1 MYAEVLSNPWMRVSD
16 LLALAEIAH
25 KGKALLVI
33 DNTFLSPAVVRPLEL
48 GADLVLHATT
58 KWLSGHGD
66 AIGGVVAGKKVL
78 IDPIRRQTD
87 LLGQAASPFNS
98 WLIARGARTL
108 PLRIER
114 AAENASKL
122 AALLEAH
129 PKVEWVRHPSLAS
142 HPDRAVADKVLRGS
156 WGGMLAFKPRAV
168 EGVDPLDAMRAFSDH
183 LRIFGVAVSL
193 GEVDTLV
200 YPMPKRGGIF
210 RISVGIESFDDI
222 AAEFNQALEHV
233 R

>member
-1 MYAEVLSNPWMRVSD
+1 
-16 LLALAEIAH
+16 
-25 KGKALLVI
+25 
-33 DNTFLSPAVVRPLEL
+33 
-48 GADLVLHATT
+48 
-58 KWLSGHGD
+58 
-66 AIGGVVAGKKVL
+66 
-78 IDPIRRQTD
+78 
-87 LLGQAASPFNS
+87 
-98 WLIARGARTL
+98 
-108 PLRIER
+108 
-114 AAENASKL
+114 
-122 AALLEAH
+122 
-129 PKVEWVRHPSLAS
+129 VRHPSLAS